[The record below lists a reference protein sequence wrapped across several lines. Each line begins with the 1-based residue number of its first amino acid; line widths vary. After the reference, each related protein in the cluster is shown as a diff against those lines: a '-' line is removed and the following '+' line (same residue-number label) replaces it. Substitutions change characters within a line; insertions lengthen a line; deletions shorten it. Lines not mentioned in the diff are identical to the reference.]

1 MKEIDLKEYQKC
13 FEIIENNENGSVVK
27 IDGKNVK
34 SSSSQEDKIGKS
46 SSNEVTKEAL
56 KQALDIRKFEIE
68 MYWKRATYFW
78 TIIGVIF
85 AGYFLLMS
93 KDVLDSQPTLI
104 FLLNCIGFIFSLSWY
119 LVNRGSKFWQNNW
132 EKHVDLLEDKVMGP
146 LYKTVIQNSNL
157 KIYHLHKEYN
167 YSVSKINQ
175 ILSLIVTIIWALM
188 GIFFIIKFGFKV
200 SISDKLTYIFKHY
213 FHYTL
218 KHQNGCLLILIALCT
233 ALASYLLLKY
243 GKSDSVNQGL
253 GELEKSVS
261 ENIGSRKT
269 KKSNTKIKRSGES
282 EIRKRENKVWKR

>member
-1 MKEIDLKEYQKC
+1 MKEINLKQYQKS
-13 FEIIENNENGSVVK
+13 FKLNENDSTNKINGTKVK
-27 IDGKNVK
+27 N
-34 SSSSQEDKIGKS
+34 SSSKEDRTGKS
-46 SSNEVTKEAL
+46 NSNELTKEAL
-56 KQALDIRKFEIE
+56 KQALDIRKFEID

-93 KDVLDSQPTLI
+93 KEILNSQPTLI

-132 EKHVDLLEDKVMGP
+132 ERHVDLLEDQVMGP

-157 KIYHLHKEYN
+157 KIHHFHKEYN

-188 GIFFIIKFGFKV
+188 GIFYIINYGFNF
-200 SISDKLTYIFKHY
+200 SIAKKLTYILKHN

-218 KHQNGCLLILIALCT
+218 KHENGYLLILIALCT
-233 ALASYLLLKY
+233 IIASYLLHRY
-243 GKSDSVNQGL
+243 GKSDSVNQGV
-253 GELEKSVS
+253 GTSEKSDS
-261 ENIGSRKT
+261 ENKGFRKT
-269 KKSNTKIKRSGES
+269 KKSKFKIKASGES
-282 EIRKRENKVWKR
+282 EIRQRENKVWKS